1 MVALACVL
9 FTAVLAAYVFFPERT
24 VAAQKE
30 KTRLEYL
37 RERKLAIEDNLRDLR
52 FEHRAGKYRD
62 EEFSL
67 EEEALEREAV
77 EVALEMDALEAPEV
91 RAVR

>member
-9 FTAVLAAYVFFPERT
+9 FTAALAGYVFYPERT

-37 RERKLAIEDNLRDLR
+37 RERKLRIEDNLRDLR
-52 FEHRAGKYRD
+52 FEQRAGKYRD
-62 EEFSL
+62 EEFTA
-67 EEEALEREAV
+67 EEAALEQEAR
-77 EVALEMDALEAPEV
+77 EVAAEMDALEAP
-91 RAVR
+91 AVRRVR